1 MKNLIERKDA
11 YYFSH
16 DSNARNDE
24 KVLSLR
30 MSLGMEGYGIY
41 WSIIEKMRENTD
53 YMCSKAYDLIA
64 FDLRVEEEKIKRVVE
79 DFELF
84 EISECGKKFYSKSLL
99 NRMAKMNEKSEK
111 ARESANAR
119 WNKTGKAKN
128 DANALRPQSDSNAI
142 KEKKRKENKLK
153 ENKPNS
159 IKGNSTDGDPPAYL
173 EFSEK
178 DFLIEW
184 ANCRKKFKNA
194 ESSIARLSDE
204 ELINFNR
211 FKQDYSRDQF
221 KCALEALFRQDNI
234 KYTTILTKPTH
245 FLERVPTYLE
255 AFLGK
260 DKNLFGAKE
269 KVKSKYDGIL

>member
-1 MKNLIERKDA
+1 MKNSIERKDA

-64 FDLRVEEEKIKRVVE
+64 FDLRVEEDKIKRVVE
-79 DFELF
+79 DFGLF
-84 EISECGKKFYSKSLL
+84 EISESGKKFYSKSLL

-119 WNKTGKAKN
+119 WNKSGKAKE
-128 DANALRPQSDSNAI
+128 DANAIQTQSDSNAI
-142 KEKKRKENKLK
+142 KEKKEKEKKENKL
-153 ENKPNS
+153 NS
-159 IKGNSTDGDPPAYL
+159 IKGKPTDEDPPENM

-178 DFLIEW
+178 DFIDDW
-184 ANCRKKFKNA
+184 IRCRRVYKRA
-194 ESSIARLSDE
+194 ESALKKLSKE
-204 ELINFNR
+204 ELDNFNM
-211 FKQDYSRDQF
+211 FKQQYTRDQF
-221 KCALEALFRQDNI
+221 RQGLTALFQQENI
-234 KYTTILTKPTH
+234 KYNTILTKPTH
-245 FLERVPTYLE
+245 FLTKVDFYIE
-255 AFLGK
+255 AGLGGDRK
-260 DKNLFGAKE
+260 LFGAKE
-269 KVKSKYDGIL
+269 RTKSMYDGIL